1 MTQNP
6 KDSSTGWSAGFGR
19 REFLQTL
26 AWSALALSAPRVA
39 SAAPDK
45 RPNIIIIV
53 ADDLGYCD
61 TGLYGCDRHP
71 TPNLKALAASGV
83 LFTDG
88 YVTAAVC
95 SPSRAGLITG
105 RYQQRFGHEFNTGP
119 LKRDLSQGVGL
130 PPSEVTLADT
140 LKKAGYATGMVGK
153 SHLGMQPQFFPLKRG
168 FDEYFGFTFGANLY
182 INPQDP
188 KAVTLDGQWG
198 MRRTVTSRGE
208 DNPIYRMDKPVTETE
223 HLTDAFSREAVSF
236 IDRHK
241 GHPFFLYLTYN
252 APHTPYQTTQ
262 KYYDRFPHIKDEEK
276 RIYTAMINQL
286 DEGIGMVMN
295 KLKTEALEKNTLVFF
310 ISDNGCATYTNACD
324 NLPLRYG
331 KISYFEGGIRVPF
344 VASCPGLIPAGLVY
358 QEPVSTLDIFPTAV
372 HLAKGTMPS
381 PKRDGVDLIPFL
393 QGKKGSPHDFLF
405 WRSGE
410 ALAVRG
416 GDWKLFRYLDQY
428 RLYNLKEDLGE
439 QKDQR
444 SAQPAIFKRL
454 QEVLSGWESELIPP
468 RWSPAS
474 IVDFELDGVKMKLK
488 V

>member
-1 MTQNP
+1 MGQNP
-6 KDSSTGWSAGFGR
+6 KESLNRSSCGVGR

-26 AWSALALSAPRVA
+26 AVSALALSVPKITLGAE
-39 SAAPDK
+39 DK
-45 RPNIIIIV
+45 RPNLIIIV

-61 TGLYGCDRHP
+61 TNLYGCDRHL

-88 YVTAAVC
+88 HVTAAVC

-119 LKRDLSQGVGL
+119 MRRDLTQGLGL
-130 PPSEVTLADT
+130 PITEVTLADT

-168 FDEYFGFTFGANLY
+168 FDEYFGFTFGGNMY

-188 KAVTLDGQWG
+188 NALSLGGQWG
-198 MRRTVTSRGE
+198 MNKTITSRGQE
-208 DNPIYRMDKPVTETE
+208 NPIYRMAQPVEELE
-223 HLTDAFSREAVSF
+223 HLTDAFSREAVNF
-236 IDRHK
+236 IGRHK

-252 APHTPYQTTQ
+252 APHTPYQTTK
-262 KYYDRFPHIKDEEK
+262 KYYDRFPHIKDEAK
-276 RIYTAMINQL
+276 RIYAAMINQM
-286 DEGIGMVMN
+286 DEGIGTVIN
-295 KLKTEALEKNTLVFF
+295 KLKAEGIDKNTLVFF
-310 ISDNGCATYTNACD
+310 ISDNGCATYTEACD

-344 VASCPGLIPAGLVY
+344 VASCPGLLPAGLVY
-358 QEPVSTLDIFPTAV
+358 REPVSSLDIFPTAV
-372 HLAKGTMPS
+372 NLAKGEMPG

-393 QGKKGSPHDFLF
+393 QGKKGSPHEYLF
-405 WRSGE
+405 WRSGD
-410 ALAVRG
+410 ALAVRNNE
-416 GDWKLFRYLDQY
+416 WKLFRYLDQY
-428 RLYNLKEDLGE
+428 RLYDLNQDLGE
-439 QKDQR
+439 QKDQVA
-444 SAQPAIFKRL
+444 AQSAIFKRL
-454 QEVLSGWESELIPP
+454 KEALAGWESELIPP

-474 IVDFELDGVKMKLK
+474 VVDVEQDGIKMKLK